1 MSEIWLAESVASAA
15 TKVPTWVQAPP
26 AQPFRAWDMASGGG
40 RVSSLASHPDHDPIH
55 VHTAA
60 DLQAAAF
67 AEGFEEGRRAVEE
80 MITDERAAIVQLAA
94 SLEVLK
100 PQPSQALAMLLGET
114 VERLVRQI
122 MGTVSIDRD
131 TLIERCER
139 AAELIGDEAG
149 PMRLRLHPDDLELLA
164 DAPIDTPLVGDHG
177 LLRGTI
183 RLETDEGWIEDGPEA
198 RLERLRAALDQM
210 GLAAREDG
218 AA

>member
-1 MSEIWLAESVASAA
+1 MSNLWQAEAVAAA
-15 TKVPTWVQAPP
+15 TRVPVWVQPGAP
-26 AQPFRAWDMASGGG
+26 APFQAWDMGSGPLT
-40 RVSSLASHPDHDPIH
+40 SLASHPDHDPSH

-67 AEGFEEGRRAVEE
+67 AQGFEEGRRAVED
-80 MITDERAAIVQLAA
+80 MIGEERAAMAGLVA

-100 PQPSQALAMLLGET
+100 PQPSQALAMLLSET

-122 MGTVSIDRD
+122 MGTVTIDRD
-131 TLIERCER
+131 TLLERCEH
-139 AAELIGDEAG
+139 AAELIGEEAG
-149 PMRLRLHPDDLELLA
+149 PMRLRLHPADLELLA
-164 DAPIDTPLVGDHG
+164 DASIDTPLVGDPQ

-210 GLAAREDG
+210 GLAARQDETL
-218 AA
+218 

>member
-1 MSEIWLAESVASAA
+1 MSELWLADQVATA
-15 TKVPTWVQAPP
+15 TRVPPWVRQGDVE
-26 AQPFRAWDMASGGG
+26 QFRAWDMPVGDGAMPP
-40 RVSSLASHPDHDPIH
+40 RSLADHDPSH
-55 VHTAA
+55 LHNAA
-60 DLQAAAF
+60 DLQAGAF
-67 AEGFEEGRRAVEE
+67 AQGFEEGRRAVEE
-80 MITDERAAIVQLAA
+80 MVAGERAGIAQLAA

-100 PQPSQALAMLLGET
+100 PQPSQALAMLLSET

-131 TLIERCER
+131 TLLERCVR

-149 PMRLRLHPDDLELLA
+149 PMRLRLHPDDLELLG
-164 DAPIDTPLVGDHG
+164 DASIDTPLVADHG

-210 GLAAREDG
+210 GLAAREDD

>member
-1 MSEIWLAESVASAA
+1 
-15 TKVPTWVQAPP
+15 
-26 AQPFRAWDMASGGG
+26 MASGGG
-40 RVSSLASHPDHDPIH
+40 RISSLASHPDHDPIH
-55 VHTAA
+55 VHSAA

-67 AEGFEEGRRAVEE
+67 AQGFEEGRRAVEDMVAE
-80 MITDERAAIVQLAA
+80 ERAAMVQLAG

-100 PQPSQALAMLLGET
+100 PQPSQALAMLLSET

-122 MGTVSIDRD
+122 MGTVEVDRD

-210 GLAAREDG
+210 GLAARETG
-218 AA
+218 AP

>member
-1 MSEIWLAESVASAA
+1 MSNLWTAEAIA
-15 TKVPTWVQAPP
+15 TATRVPVWVQPGAP
-26 AQPFRAWDMASGGG
+26 APFQAWDMGSGPLT
-40 RVSSLASHPDHDPIH
+40 SLASHPDHDPSH
-55 VHTAA
+55 VHTSA

-67 AEGFEEGRRAVEE
+67 AQGFEEGRKAVED
-80 MITDERAAIVQLAA
+80 MITDERAAIIQLAG

-100 PQPSQALAMLLGET
+100 PQPSQALAMLLSET

-122 MGTVSIDRD
+122 MGTVTIDRD
-131 TLIERCER
+131 TLIDRCER
-139 AAELIGDEAG
+139 AAELIGEEAG

-164 DAPIDTPLVGDHG
+164 DAPIDTPLVGDPH

-210 GLAAREDG
+210 GLAARKDDEL
-218 AA
+218 

>member
-1 MSEIWLAESVASAA
+1 MSNLWQAEAVAAA
-15 TKVPTWVQAPP
+15 TRVPVWVQPGAP
-26 AQPFRAWDMASGGG
+26 APFQAWDMGSGPLT
-40 RVSSLASHPDHDPIH
+40 SLASHPDHDPSH

-67 AEGFEEGRRAVEE
+67 AQGFEEGRRAVED
-80 MITDERAAIVQLAA
+80 MIGEERAAMAGLVA

-100 PQPSQALAMLLGET
+100 PQPSQALAMLLSET

-122 MGTVSIDRD
+122 MGTVTIDRD
-131 TLIERCER
+131 TLLERCEH
-139 AAELIGDEAG
+139 AAELIGEEAG
-149 PMRLRLHPDDLELLA
+149 PMRLRLHPADLELLS
-164 DAPIDTPLVGDHG
+164 DASIDTPLVGDPQ

-210 GLAAREDG
+210 GLAARQDETL
-218 AA
+218 

>member
-1 MSEIWLAESVASAA
+1 MSEIWLADSVAASA

-40 RVSSLASHPDHDPIH
+40 RVSALASHPDHDPVH

-67 AEGFEEGRRAVEE
+67 AQGFEEGRQAVEE
-80 MITDERAAIVQLAA
+80 MVADERAAIVHLAA

-100 PQPSQALAMLLGET
+100 PQPSQALAMLLSET

-122 MGTVSIDRD
+122 MGTVEIDRD
-131 TLIERCER
+131 TLLERCER

-149 PMRLRLHPDDLELLA
+149 PMRLRLHPADLELLA
-164 DAPIDTPLVGDHG
+164 NAPIDTPLVADSG

-210 GLAAREDG
+210 GLAAREDD

>member
-1 MSEIWLAESVASAA
+1 MSNLWQAEAVATA
-15 TKVPTWVQAPP
+15 TRVPVWSQPGAP
-26 AQPFRAWDMASGGG
+26 APFQAWDMGSGPIT
-40 RVSSLASHPDHDPIH
+40 RLSQHPDHDPSH

-67 AEGFEEGRRAVEE
+67 AEGFEEGRKAVED

-100 PQPSQALAMLLGET
+100 PQPSQALAMLLSET

-122 MGTVSIDRD
+122 MGTVEIDRD

-139 AAELIGDEAG
+139 AAELIGEEAG
-149 PMRLRLHPDDLELLA
+149 PMRLRLNPADLELLS
-164 DAPIDTPLVGDHG
+164 DARIDTPLVGDPH

-210 GLAAREDG
+210 GLAARKDEEL
-218 AA
+218 

>member
-1 MSEIWLAESVASAA
+1 MSNLWQAEAVAAA
-15 TKVPTWVQAPP
+15 TRVPVWVQPGAP
-26 AQPFRAWDMASGGG
+26 APFQAWDMGSGPLT
-40 RVSSLASHPDHDPIH
+40 SLASHPDHDPSH
-55 VHTAA
+55 VHTSA

-67 AEGFEEGRRAVEE
+67 AQGFEEGRRAVED
-80 MITDERAAIVQLAA
+80 MIGEERAAMAGLVA

-100 PQPSQALAMLLGET
+100 PQPSQALAMLLSET

-122 MGTVSIDRD
+122 MGTVTIDRD
-131 TLIERCER
+131 TLLQRCEH
-139 AAELIGDEAG
+139 AAELIGEEAG

-164 DAPIDTPLVGDHG
+164 DASIDTPLVGDAQ

-210 GLAAREDG
+210 GLAARQDETL
-218 AA
+218 